1 MIYKTLY
8 NKGNS
13 VMPLFFQE
21 TQLKRANMITLAL
34 AFTFSIFSAPTSAN
48 ASPSKTYR
56 IAVYRGDAGC
66 AGCSEM
72 VVKSLIG
79 TGLPLN
85 IAYVGEKE
93 TLKVNEQTLKKFDI
107 YIQPGGGQDIA
118 GSYDVIGDD
127 GAEAIRQFVK
137 SGKDFI
143 GICMG
148 AYLAD
153 KDWIG
158 LIDAPL
164 ESEVGR
170 PGSRAYDE
178 GDYTLQV
185 KWNNKQ
191 EPFYYQDGP
200 YLNNTTS
207 NAGFQAIAYYDNGD
221 VAIARYQYGEGHVIL
236 SGPHPEADE
245 TWIDARVAGNTTAES
260 KMKRILSY
268 LGINKR

>member
-1 MIYKTLY
+1 MTR
-8 NKGNS
+8 GDS
-13 VMPLFFQE
+13 VMSHFFQ
-21 TQLKRANMITLAL
+21 TTKLKKTNRLTVAFAFAIFTAPTLAN
-34 AFTFSIFSAPTSAN
+34 AATSKSYN
-48 ASPSKTYR
+48 V
-56 IAVYRGDAGC
+56 AVYRGQAGC
-66 AGCSEM
+66 PGCSEM

-79 TGLPLN
+79 TGLPLH
-85 IAYVGEKE
+85 ISYVGEKE
-93 TLKVNEQTLKKFDI
+93 KLKLNEQTLKKFDI
-107 YIQPGGGQDIA
+107 YIQPGGGQDIP
-118 GSYDVIGDD
+118 GSYEVIGDE

-137 SGKDFI
+137 NGKDFI

-170 PGSRAYDE
+170 PDSRARDE
-178 GDYTLQV
+178 GDYTLQI

-191 EPFYYQDGP
+191 EAFYFQDGP

-207 NAGFQAIAYYDNGD
+207 GNGFQAIAYYENGD
-221 VAIARYQYGEGHVIL
+221 IAIASYKYGKGNVIL

-245 TWIDARVAGNTTAES
+245 TWIDTAAAGNTTAGS
-260 KMKRILSY
+260 KMQRILGY
-268 LGINKR
+268 FGIKKN